1 MYFHEEKNIFKN
13 VSGRQRG
20 KARFRDQNTKNQ
32 TKNLKKGFKSYCTVL
47 KPLRISL
54 YVTDDAIARLYMTKM
69 FVKYR
74 GMVQNLV
81 TYS

>member
-1 MYFHEEKNIFKN
+1 MAG
-13 VSGRQRG
+13 SGGRQDSG
-20 KARFRDQNTKNQ
+20 TK
-32 TKNLKKGFKSYCTVL
+32 TPKIKHKSLKKGFKSYCTVR